1 MTRTPRYQVTPGLRH
16 LLTCVQRLTREET
29 RAEIDAKSRTQWAR
43 RLDRFAR
50 ELTDMG
56 QDCRTGAALCR
67 LIADRLRGVDVPDW
81 IYPEKDEDPADTAR
95 WQKWR
100 VS

>member
-1 MTRTPRYQVTPGLRH
+1 MTETSRHQLTAGLRD
-16 LLTCVQRLTREET
+16 LLTCVQRLTPAEI
-29 RAEIDAKSRTQWAR
+29 RAEIDTKSRTQWAR
-43 RLDRFAR
+43 RLDGIAR
-50 ELTDMG
+50 VLTDMG

-67 LIADRLRGVDVPDW
+67 LVAGRLRGEDVPDW
-81 IYPEKDEDPADTAR
+81 IYPNKDEDPADTAR